1 MLGYKQTITAE
12 EKEQIIQDMLP
23 YIKYTAYRLAW
34 RLPPQLT
41 IDDLISVG
49 VMGLLDAIERFDPS
63 RSTTLKT
70 FAEYRIKGAMLDELR
85 SAEWAPKHLQKKINE
100 LKNAF
105 SHLER
110 VFGRPPS
117 EEEVAEHLGIELEE
131 LFRLMNDA
139 SGAVTLSLDEIES
152 RVDSGNGDYNIHEH
166 IMDETADSPLASAEK
181 ADMKRILAEAIEE
194 LPERERIILALYYW
208 DELTFKEIG
217 KVLNLSESRVS
228 QLHAK
233 ALLLIKVKLEK
244 ENKH

>member
-1 MLGYKQTITAE
+1 MLGYKQAITAE
-12 EKEQIIQDMLP
+12 DKEQIIKDMLP

-49 VMGLLDAIERFDPS
+49 IMGLLDALDRFDPS
-63 RSTTLKT
+63 RNAALKT

-105 SHLER
+105 SQLEKDL
-110 VFGRPPS
+110 GRPPS
-117 EEEVAEHLGIELEE
+117 EEEVAEYLGIDLDE
-131 LFRLMNDA
+131 LFRLMSDA

-152 RVDSGNGDYNIHEH
+152 RVDNGNGDYNIHEH
-166 IMDETADSPLASAEK
+166 IMDDSMDTPLESAEK
-181 ADMKRILAEAIEE
+181 ADMKRILADAISD
-194 LPERERIILALYYW
+194 LPERERMILSLYYW

-217 KVLNLSESRVS
+217 RVLHLSESRVS

-233 ALLLIKVKLEK
+233 ALLSIKSILKK
-244 ENKH
+244 GNKY

>member
-1 MLGYKQTITAE
+1 MLGYKQTITVE

-49 VMGLLDAIERFDPS
+49 IMGLLDAIERFDPS

-105 SHLER
+105 SHLEKTL
-110 VFGRPPS
+110 GRPPS
-117 EEEVAEHLGIELEE
+117 EEEVAECLGIALEE

-166 IMDETADSPLASAEK
+166 IMDEDTDSPLVSAEK

-194 LPERERIILALYYW
+194 LPERERVILSLYYW

-233 ALLLIKVKLEK
+233 ALLLIKAKLEK
-244 ENKH
+244 ENKY

>member
-1 MLGYKQTITAE
+1 MLGYKQTITDE
-12 EKEQIIQDMLP
+12 EKEQIIQDLLP

-49 VMGLLDAIERFDPS
+49 IMGLLDAIERFDPS

-105 SHLER
+105 SHLEK
-110 VFGRPPS
+110 VYGRPPS

-152 RVDSGNGDYNIHEH
+152 RVDSGNSDYNIHEH
-166 IMDETADSPLASAEK
+166 IMDEATDSPLVSAEK

-233 ALLLIKVKLEK
+233 ALFLIKVKLEK
-244 ENKH
+244 KNKH

>member
-49 VMGLLDAIERFDPS
+49 IMGLLDAIDRFDPS

-105 SHLER
+105 SHLEKTL
-110 VFGRPPS
+110 GRPPS
-117 EEEVAEHLGIELEE
+117 EEEVAEYLGIELEE
-131 LFRLMNDA
+131 LFRLMSDA
-139 SGAVTLSLDEIES
+139 SGVVTLSLDEIES
-152 RVDSGNGDYNIHEH
+152 RMDNGNGDYNIHEH
-166 IMDETADSPLASAEK
+166 IMDESSDSPLVSAEK
-181 ADMKRILAEAIEE
+181 ADMKRILSQAIEG
-194 LPERERIILALYYW
+194 LPERERIILSLYYW

-217 KVLNLSESRVS
+217 KVLSLSESRVS

-233 ALLLIKVKLEK
+233 ALLMIKAKLE
-244 ENKH
+244 NKY